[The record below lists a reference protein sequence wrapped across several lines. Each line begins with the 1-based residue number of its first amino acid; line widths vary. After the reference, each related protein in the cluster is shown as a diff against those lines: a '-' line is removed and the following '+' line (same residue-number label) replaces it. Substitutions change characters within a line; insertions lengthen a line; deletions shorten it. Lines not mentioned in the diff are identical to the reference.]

1 MSFKL
6 SERSKMN
13 MTGVDPRLIK
23 IAEMAIE
30 ITRIDFGIPS
40 DGGLRT
46 PERQNELFKA
56 GKSKLD
62 GTRQKSEHQKGLA
75 LDFYA
80 YVDGK
85 ASWEKEH
92 LAQVAAAFLQSASIL
107 GYKLNWGGLWES
119 FLDMPH
125 VQLMD

>member
-62 GTRQKSEHQKGLA
+62 GINRKSEHQKGNA

>member
-1 MSFKL
+1 MSYQF
-6 SERSKMN
+6 SQRSRDN
-13 MTGVDPRLIK
+13 MKGVDPRLIL
-23 IAEMAIE
+23 IAEMALS

-40 DGGLRT
+40 DGGIRT
-46 PERQNELFKA
+46 AERQQELFKA

-62 GTRQKSEHQKGLA
+62 GYAKKSEHQSGRA

-80 YVDGK
+80 FVDGK

-92 LAQVAAAFLQSASIL
+92 LAQVACAFLQSASML
-107 GYKLNWGGLWES
+107 GYKLNWGGLWKS
-119 FLDMPH
+119 FVDMPH